1 MLSAIGSHIAATK
14 QGISFFAA
22 QIDNPVEYLSENFI
36 ILLIVF
42 MRKPCCPKLLT
53 VVTEVATQMT
63 DSSEFLRFTRIGI
76 EKSVFFLQLYF
87 FGIKIHLFLFTSFS
101 SGQYRPSAS

>member
-1 MLSAIGSHIAATK
+1 M
-14 QGISFFAA
+14 
-22 QIDNPVEYLSENFI
+22 
-36 ILLIVF
+36 VF
-42 MRKPCCPKLLT
+42 MRKPSCPKLLP

-63 DSSEFLRFTRIGI
+63 DTSEFLRFTRIGI

-87 FGIKIHLFLFTSFS
+87 FGIKIHLFLITSFS